1 MGILDYIERVKRE
14 NEGPRITAQEP
25 RIELAGGGAL
35 WKLLYKGKS
44 GLQHGAHYNRLMK
57 QYKSQGMDLLKAG
70 DKAMAEA
77 IEITRNKKIKIVQD
91 QMNKTNI
98 HKDDYVDLID
108 EYYRLTDYE
117 MYKDIKR
124 WDKTRP
130 SLADKTRAIVFPDWA
145 EARYGED
152 YHTVLERGQTREIQ
166 QSIDPNIKEPLSPAD
181 QMASDIDDMNKA
193 NLDELLGG
201 RKKNAY
207 GGRIGLSDGL
217 SADYP
222 LGDLH
227 KRMQE
232 AKRAW
237 RTYKGSRHRS
247 SRKLSYPQFFKLWA
261 AENMA
266 EGGRIGLKPG
276 GIVEPGVVNYGKKD
290 KMTIAD
296 LKEAGIKSKARY
308 YIPSK
313 DKYALS
319 TKVLD
324 ENARWTGK
332 FKTELFDSVKDRETF
347 AKNRLEKQKLT
358 VKKLQEESIKAQA
371 KIDKQVNNWTKNWF
385 EKNTKTFKVGN
396 YDDTIAKFAKA
407 WAIESK
413 KAVYQAPSIWKRA
426 LTTENGLPILR
437 DAKIFGMDSPDMVK
451 RGQSVAGAQERIL
464 DSAQAYYKRVFHSG
478 LLKNSTLRNNVK
490 DFMIWA
496 AKDKTG
502 AGWRGL
508 LAKASDWLTEDTI
521 KLMGEIDM
529 SVLPAKSR
537 AEILRYHFPKTAD
550 NYLKKVNMVENIR
563 KETEK
568 AVEKLAGKEPGYI
581 RKMLEADRRKLR
593 KIFNTDKLP
602 LVFKYSGDHMLGLR
616 EAQLLGDEKFAKK
629 AVENLIGRTFAQNSE
644 LGGLSFGNQR
654 RGLTKE
660 FANPKTTSAR
670 KAKIVERLNILAEE
684 FIPGEV
690 KYSLGTKNNLI
701 AKPLKIQTQPER
713 FASYFQE
720 IAKTTEGTAAIKKQY
735 GSLDNLLKTLKT
747 AKGPAKF
754 KAMQAVITTVGTAA
768 AASLFDKFGI
778 QSAMADTG
786 AAAPGVT
793 AGDIALAGTAPL
805 ATKKGRSL
813 YGKALSGAS
822 KILSTTP
829 GFLGLEAFIGPGFVS
844 SAGGSF
850 SEAIASPLLLEG
862 TMRNR
867 RIYNKLKEQGLSTE
881 NIETVKD
888 SLMLDADPFMSSM
901 MPTSKSATNPKI
913 RAAASQ
919 AYDWASAEIA
929 KEDEARLERADKF
942 DYLQDTGFATGGL
955 ANLTRTVAPD
965 SGPMQG
971 LASTP
976 EYDTYRKEY
985 KWQT

>member
-1 MGILDYIERVKRE
+1 MGILEYIERVKRE

-25 RIELAGGGAL
+25 
-35 WKLLYKGKS
+35 
-44 GLQHGAHYNRLMK
+44 
-57 QYKSQGMDLLKAG
+57 
-70 DKAMAEA
+70 
-77 IEITRNKKIKIVQD
+77 
-91 QMNKTNI
+91 
-98 HKDDYVDLID
+98 
-108 EYYRLTDYE
+108 
-117 MYKDIKR
+117 
-124 WDKTRP
+124 
-130 SLADKTRAIVFPDWA
+130 
-145 EARYGED
+145 
-152 YHTVLERGQTREIQ
+152 
-166 QSIDPNIKEPLSPAD
+166 
-181 QMASDIDDMNKA
+181 
-193 NLDELLGG
+193 
-201 RKKNAY
+201 
-207 GGRIGLSDGL
+207 RIGLSDGL

-713 FASYFQE
+713 FASYFRQ
-720 IAKTTEGTAAIKKQY
+720 IAKTKEGAAAIKKQH
-735 GSLDNLLKTLKT
+735 GSLKNLINQIDQGKATLIANSLNEGKFPKKICIKKSKEVCGVDFANKYPKDYLRKVGAMEEVGKFFKSAKGLNIAKGVLNT
-747 AKGPAKF
+747 AKYWTSPMTLGGGEAIYSTLAGWNERTKGASWNESINEAMWFLPGKKARDVSELVGYEGHGYSPLFSTERHRLDATPDQKEMF
-754 KAMQAVITTVGTAA
+754 KAMDLAGNIEKQKALENRYYNKAVQIAEIEENIKKGTVLPDDVHRLAMLKKQLDLTKTEFERIEGKGEEMFEEYKTKRREVEGTTSLSEEQLYKPFKNLKARAEQFIVDKYNKSLQDKYLQGDVASGKVWSKTK
-768 AASLFDKFGI
+768 SLFGRGTI
-778 QSAMADTG
+778 QS
-786 AAAPGVT
+786 
-793 AGDIALAGTAPL
+793 L
-805 ATKKGRSL
+805 
-813 YGKALSGAS
+813 
-822 KILSTTP
+822 
-829 GFLGLEAFIGPGFVS
+829 LGL
-844 SAGGSF
+844 
-850 SEAIASPLLLEG
+850 
-862 TMRNR
+862 
-867 RIYNKLKEQGLSTE
+867 NK
-881 NIETVKD
+881 TVKEAE
-888 SLMLDADPFMSSM
+888 MLRSMDPKERYLYNINARGLGHIRG
-901 MPTSKSATNPKI
+901 PEDLTSQQWDVALQKSPELQYAIPMRGVNY
-913 RAAASQ
+913 RA
-919 AYDWASAEIA
+919 
-929 KEDEARLERADKF
+929 
-942 DYLQDTGFATGGL
+942 GGL

-976 EYDTYRKEY
+976 EYETYRKEY

>member
-130 SLADKTRAIVFPDWA
+130 SLADKTRAIVFPEWA
-145 EARYGED
+145 EARYGDD
-152 YHTVLERGQTREIQ
+152 YLTVLERGQTREIQ

-207 GGRIGLSDGL
+207 
-217 SADYP
+217 
-222 LGDLH
+222 
-227 KRMQE
+227 
-232 AKRAW
+232 
-237 RTYKGSRHRS
+237 
-247 SRKLSYPQFFKLWA
+247 
-261 AENMA
+261 
-266 EGGRIGLKPG
+266 GGRIGLKPG